1 MRRFAL
7 AALSLALPIV
17 LACDRSS
24 IIRVLDA
31 RTSRLEGGAVA
42 TDVELEA
49 AEQGGG
55 NAGQYCVSVHWF
67 NAPFNSRTEESSFYP
82 GELDSTERCDA
93 DLEDGD
99 QRTWRLVSNR
109 TDLKEGTPARVQVHW
124 SRSFNV
130 KEGVFAP
137 PERSATP

>member
-1 MRRFAL
+1 MRTLAL
-7 AALSLALPIV
+7 AALSVVLPIV
-17 LACDRSS
+17 LACDHVST
-24 IIRVLDA
+24 IRVLDA
-31 RTSRLEGGAVA
+31 RTSRLPGGAVA

-67 NAPFNSRTEESSFYP
+67 NAPFNSRTEEASFYP

-99 QRTWRLVSNR
+99 QRTWRLVSKK
-109 TDLKEGTPARVQVHW
+109 TDLPIGTPARVQVHW
-124 SRSFNV
+124 SRSFDV

-137 PERSATP
+137 

>member
-1 MRRFAL
+1 MRTLSL
-7 AALSLALPIV
+7 AALSLALSV
-17 LACDRSS
+17 ALACDHVST
-24 IIRVLDA
+24 IRILDA
-31 RTSRLEGGAVA
+31 RVSRIDGGAIA

-67 NAPFNSRTEESSFYP
+67 TVGFNAQTEESSFYP

-99 QRTWRLVSNR
+99 QRTWRLVSRR
-109 TDLKEGTPARVQVHW
+109 TDLPAGTPARVQVHW
-124 SRSFNV
+124 SHSFNV
-130 KEGVFAP
+130 KHGLFAP
-137 PERSATP
+137 

>member
-1 MRRFAL
+1 MRTLAL
-7 AALSLALPIV
+7 VALSLALPV
-17 LACDRSS
+17 ALACDHVST
-24 IIRVLDA
+24 IRILDA
-31 RTSRLEGGAVA
+31 RLARLDGGAIA

-67 NAPFNSRTEESSFYP
+67 APGFSAQTEEAAFYA

-99 QRTWRLVSNR
+99 QRTWRLVSKR
-109 TDLKEGTPARVQVHW
+109 TDLPAGAPARVQVHW
-124 SRSFNV
+124 SRSYNV
-130 KEGVFAP
+130 KHGLFAP
-137 PERSATP
+137 